1 MPRSK
6 QTLQGKHWCF
16 TINNPKDDQEP
27 LFDPTTMQYLIAGLE
42 KAPTTGTIHLQGYVC
57 LNSRKRLTGVRKLF
71 PHGTHLEKMRGTT
84 EEAIDYCK
92 KDGRWE
98 QKGLKPMSN
107 STRMHNNNNLNW
119 HTAVQHAKHGEFDM
133 IQPHML
139 VRYYSAWKRI
149 NQDNPFKPKPLTEL
163 TNVWIKAPSGYGKSE
178 YARTTYPNH
187 YDKAPNKWFVG
198 YKGEDTILCDDYGPD
213 QCKYLHWYLKRW
225 ADLYSF
231 PMETKGGGRQIRPK
245 RVVVTSQYSI
255 QDCFEDIETVDA
267 IERRFTTLELTR
279 WQQRLLKQLQQQ
291 DEELTQIQQYNNQWQ
306 FRPNQNQNH
315 DDLIVTQTTES
326 IDSDSDLIELTN
338 YDHMEEIT
346 LTDLFSPTQ

>member
-1 MPRSK
+1 MPRKK
-6 QTLQGKHWCF
+6 QTSLAKHWVF

-27 LFDPTTMQYLIAGLE
+27 LFKPNSMQYLIAGLE
-42 KAPTTGTIHLQGYVC
+42 KAPTTGTFHFQGYVC
-57 LNSRKRLTGVRKLF
+57 LLSQKRLTGVKKLF
-71 PHGTHLEKMRGTT
+71 PTGTHLEIMRGTS
-84 EEAIDYCK
+84 EQAIDYCK
-92 KDGRWE
+92 KDGKWE

-107 STRMHNNNNLNW
+107 STRMKQTW
-119 HTAVQHAKHGEFDM
+119 AKDIDHAKHGEFDM
-133 IQPHML
+133 IQPHNL

-149 NQDNPFKPKPLTEL
+149 NQDNPFKPQPLTEL

-279 WQQRLLKQLQQQ
+279 WQIRLLAEFQQQ
-291 DEELTQIQQYNNQWQ
+291 DAERKQQQQIQHAFQ
-306 FRPNQNQNH
+306 FNFRQRKQREADSLP
-315 DDLIVTQTTES
+315 VTQTTES
-326 IDSDSDLIELTN
+326 VESDSDIIELTN
-338 YDHMEEIT
+338 YDHMGEIS
-346 LTDLFSPTQ
+346 LTDLFEEPTQD